1 MTFIQAC
8 KALHILNEEN
18 LAHLFMKKIGYS
30 EGREL
35 NSKRLLNKL
44 IDLIQTEFG
53 LDIQDIRGQMD
64 EAATEFSSGLDGF
77 SPSSVSRQ
85 TLTF

>member
-1 MTFIQAC
+1 
-8 KALHILNEEN
+8 
-18 LAHLFMKKIGYS
+18 MKKIGYS